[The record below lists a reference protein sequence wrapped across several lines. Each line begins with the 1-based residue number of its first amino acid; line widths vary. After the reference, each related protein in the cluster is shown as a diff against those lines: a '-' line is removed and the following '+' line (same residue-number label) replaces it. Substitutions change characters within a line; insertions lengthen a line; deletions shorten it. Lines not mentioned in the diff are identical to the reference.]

1 MLTVDTL
8 REYGADTDDAIER
21 CMGKEDFYIMLVG
34 KAIDDGRFRT
44 LRDAIELKDYEAA
57 FEAAHM
63 LKGMLSNLALRPLEE
78 PVKEITELL
87 RNRTDTDYNSLL
99 DAIDAQ
105 RARLEALR

>member
-1 MLTVDTL
+1 
-8 REYGADTDDAIER
+8 
-21 CMGKEDFYIMLVG
+21 
-34 KAIDDGRFRT
+34 
-44 LRDAIELKDYEAA
+44 
-57 FEAAHM
+57 M